1 MKRRRFGQNAPFH
14 LKGNGGK
21 IVSKSLSHPRG
32 GARRRGF
39 ARRRGGHRLISG
51 FYLFMNKRIA
61 T

>member
-32 GARRRGF
+32 GARRRG
-39 ARRRGGHRLISG
+39 GHRLISG
-51 FYLFMNKRIA
+51 FFLFMNKRIA